1 MAYPHYP
8 EYGAF
13 PDVRLRRLRASG
25 FMRALT
31 REHEVSMADVVWPLF
46 VVDQPQARQPIASL
60 PGVYQLGRAELW
72 QCAEQAMSIGI
83 QVLALFAVVPTAA
96 KDQTGSM
103 AVRGDGFMPR
113 LIAELKAKF
122 PQLGIIADVAL
133 DPYTSHGHDGII
145 DAAGEVLNDPTVA
158 LLAQQAVSLAAAGA
172 DVVAPS
178 DMMDGRIKT
187 IRQALDNHKLHHTAI
202 LAYSA
207 KYASAL
213 YGPFRDAV
221 GSPLRDHRDAKL
233 TYQLSYDR
241 YREALREVAFDL
253 KEGADMVM
261 IKPAAH
267 NTDVVRGVA
276 HGFGVPTFAYQV
288 SGEYAMIKAAAQA
301 GWLDERGVV
310 MEQLVALKRA
320 GASGIFTYFAPQ
332 LGQWLA
338 G

>member
-1 MAYPHYP
+1 
-8 EYGAF
+8 
-13 PDVRLRRLRASG
+13 
-25 FMRALT
+25 
-31 REHEVSMADVVWPLF
+31 MADVVWPLF
-46 VVDQPQARQPIASL
+46 VVDKPRARHPIASL
-60 PGVYQLGRAELW
+60 PGVFQLGRAELW
-72 QCAEQAMSIGI
+72 QCAEQALRQGI
-83 QVLALFAVVPTAA
+83 PAVALFEVVPAAA
-96 KDQTGSM
+96 KDQVGSLAVTGD
-103 AVRGDGFMPR
+103 AFMPQ
-113 LIAELKAKF
+113 LIAKLKAEF
-122 PQLGIIADVAL
+122 PSLGIIADVAL

-158 LLAQQAVSLAAAGA
+158 VLVQQAVRLATAGA

-178 DMMDGRIKT
+178 DMMDGRIKS
-187 IRQALDNHKLHHTAI
+187 IRQALDHHDLHHTAI

-213 YGPFRDAV
+213 YGPFREAV
-221 GSPLRDHRDAKL
+221 GSPLRDRPDAKL

-301 GWLDERGVV
+301 GWIDEAGVV

-320 GASGIFTYFAPQ
+320 GAAGIFTYFAPQ
-332 LGQWLA
+332 LGPWLA